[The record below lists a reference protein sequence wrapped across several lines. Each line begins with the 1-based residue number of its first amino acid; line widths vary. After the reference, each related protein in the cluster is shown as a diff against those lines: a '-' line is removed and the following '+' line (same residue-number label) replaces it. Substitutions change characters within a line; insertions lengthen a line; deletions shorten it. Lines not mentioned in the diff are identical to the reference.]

1 VTGEAARAHVHRMR
15 NRYHAI
21 MVGVGTVLA
30 DDPMLTC
37 RLGKTENGVNP
48 VRIICDTVLRTPLE
62 SQIVRTA
69 KEVPTIIA
77 SCNRQE
83 AMHMPYVEA
92 GCQILVTP
100 EKDGQVDLWDLMRQL
115 GEQEIDSVILE
126 GGGTLNWS
134 ALQAGL
140 VQKVQAYVAPK
151 LFGGATAKT
160 PVEGQGFLKPAEAVT
175 LSRTKVTALGSDWLI
190 EGYPATEGRP
200 LSCLQES

>member
-1 VTGEAARAHVHRMR
+1 MSDFSHTGKRWE
-15 NRYHAI
+15 
-21 MVGVGTVLA
+21 
-30 DDPMLTC
+30 
-37 RLGKTENGVNP
+37 
-48 VRIICDTVLRTPLE
+48 
-62 SQIVRTA
+62 
-69 KEVPTIIA
+69 
-77 SCNRQE
+77 
-83 AMHMPYVEA
+83 
-92 GCQILVTP
+92 
-100 EKDGQVDLWDLMRQL
+100 VDLWDLMRQL

>member
-1 VTGEAARAHVHRMR
+1 
-15 NRYHAI
+15 
-21 MVGVGTVLA
+21 
-30 DDPMLTC
+30 MLTC

-83 AMHMPYVEA
+83 AMHMPYV
-92 GCQILVTP
+92 GGRMSDFSHTG
-100 EKDGQVDLWDLMRQL
+100 KDGQVDLWDLMRQL

-140 VQKVQAYVAPK
+140 VQKVQAYVRLSCLAGQQP
-151 LFGGATAKT
+151 T
-160 PVEGQGFLKPAEAVT
+160 PVEGQDF
-175 LSRTKVTALGSDWLI
+175 
-190 EGYPATEGRP
+190 
-200 LSCLQES
+200 

>member
-1 VTGEAARAHVHRMR
+1 
-15 NRYHAI
+15 
-21 MVGVGTVLA
+21 
-30 DDPMLTC
+30 
-37 RLGKTENGVNP
+37 
-48 VRIICDTVLRTPLE
+48 
-62 SQIVRTA
+62 
-69 KEVPTIIA
+69 
-77 SCNRQE
+77 
-83 AMHMPYVEA
+83 
-92 GCQILVTP
+92 
-100 EKDGQVDLWDLMRQL
+100 MRQL

-190 EGYPATEGRP
+190 EDTRRQRGGHYHVYRNHRGDGNH
-200 LSCLQES
+200 

>member
-1 VTGEAARAHVHRMR
+1 M
-15 NRYHAI
+15 
-21 MVGVGTVLA
+21 
-30 DDPMLTC
+30 
-37 RLGKTENGVNP
+37 
-48 VRIICDTVLRTPLE
+48 
-62 SQIVRTA
+62 
-69 KEVPTIIA
+69 
-77 SCNRQE
+77 
-83 AMHMPYVEA
+83 
-92 GCQILVTP
+92 
-100 EKDGQVDLWDLMRQL
+100 
-115 GEQEIDSVILE
+115 ILE

-160 PVEGQGFLKPAEAVT
+160 PVEGQGFLKSAEAVT